1 MFFFALLYLYR
12 TYLFKRKRLNW
23 QILLY
28 THSVKKAMTEEE
40 EDYTFESI
48 YSKSRLFETSSFP
61 IFLFVFFLW
70 FTGASLFINIVI
82 CPPYSSIWIDNGAFV
97 LNKRYPKQKAQPR
110 DTGNSRHNPE
120 IQATEGKTQRYR
132 QQKAQPRDTGNS
144 MHNPEI
150 QATVGT
156 TQSYRQ
162 Q

>member
-1 MFFFALLYLYR
+1 
-12 TYLFKRKRLNW
+12 
-23 QILLY
+23 
-28 THSVKKAMTEEE
+28 
-40 EDYTFESI
+40 
-48 YSKSRLFETSSFP
+48 
-61 IFLFVFFLW
+61 
-70 FTGASLFINIVI
+70 LFINIVI